1 MLNKE
6 VLLAVHDDTTV
17 SPPRDPAALLLLVQQ
32 RVRALVEQ
40 QPARSHVVPIMDL
53 EVRDVVAH
61 LAGVAVDAVAGNQ
74 PSCEPAVVSRHVAER
89 TGRSL
94 PDLLE
99 EWETAASKVAPDLAG
114 PLLIDAVT
122 HEHDLRTA
130 LDEPGFRDDESVLA
144 VLDLMA
150 DALSERIVAR
160 GLPAIRI
167 TVEQWGTIAGWPPAM
182 RCLVADRFDFV
193 RAMAGRRSA
202 GQVERWNWDSPPG
215 AYLEVLSAA
224 GPLPTEDVRE
234 RDPRVPPHMQD
245 FDLRP

>member
-1 MLNKE
+1 M
-6 VLLAVHDDTTV
+6 HDDTTV
-17 SPPRDPAALLLLVQQ
+17 APPRDPAALLLLVQQ
-32 RVRALVEQ
+32 RVRALVEP
-40 QPARSHVVPIMDL
+40 QPARSHVVPVLDL

-61 LAGVAVDAVAGNQ
+61 LAGVAADAVAGNQ
-74 PSCEPAVVSRHVAER
+74 PCCQRAAVSRQVAER

-94 PDLLE
+94 PHLLE
-99 EWETAASKVAPDLAG
+99 EWETAASKVGPDLAG

-144 VLDLMA
+144 VLDLMS
-150 DALSERIVAR
+150 DALSDRVVAR
-160 GLPAIRI
+160 GLPSIRI
-167 TVEQWGTIAGWPPAM
+167 TVEQWGTIAGAPPAL

-193 RAMAGRRSA
+193 RGMAGRRSA
-202 GQVERWNWDSPPG
+202 RQVERWNWDAAPG

-224 GPLPTEDVRE
+224 GPLPAQDVRE

-245 FDLRP
+245 FDLRH

>member
-1 MLNKE
+1 MH
-6 VLLAVHDDTTV
+6 ADTTV
-17 SPPRDPAALLLLVQQ
+17 SPPRSPEVLLLQVQQ
-32 RVRALVEQ
+32 RVRLLVEQ
-40 QPARSHVVPIMDL
+40 QPKAALSHVVPGLNVD
-53 EVRDVVAH
+53 VRDVVAH
-61 LAGVAVDAVAGNQ
+61 LGGVATDAVEGSQ
-74 PSCEPAVVSRHVAER
+74 PTCGRATVARHVAGR

-94 PDLLE
+94 VELLE
-99 EWETAASKVAPDLAG
+99 EWETAVGKLAPDLAG

-144 VLDLMA
+144 VLDLMS

-167 TVEQWGTIAGWPPAM
+167 TVEQWGTIAGRPPAL

-193 RAMAGRRSA
+193 RGMAGRRSA
-202 GQVERWNWDSPPG
+202 RQVERWNWDSPPG

-224 GPLPTEDVRE
+224 GPLPTDDVRE
-234 RDPRVPPHMQD
+234 RDPRVPAHMQD